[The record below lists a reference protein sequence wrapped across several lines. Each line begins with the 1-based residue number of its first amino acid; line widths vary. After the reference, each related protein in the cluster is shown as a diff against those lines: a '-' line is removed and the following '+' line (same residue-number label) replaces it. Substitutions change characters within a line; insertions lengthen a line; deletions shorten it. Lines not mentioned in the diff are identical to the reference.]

1 MQSIT
6 RLTLMLAAALFT
18 GIFEGSSAQ
27 SGPRVTVIRTPEQ
40 GVQPQTAVDSKG
52 RLHLIYLSGDPAAAD
67 IFYVRRD
74 HGGDDFTPPL
84 RVNSKS
90 GSAIAIGT
98 VRGAHIALGK
108 GDRVHVSWMGSKTA
122 EPRGPLDSTPMLYA
136 RLNDEGKAFEPQRN
150 LLQFAAGLDGG
161 GSVAA
166 DGRGNV
172 YVAWHAGAGM
182 QGEANRRVWIARSND
197 DGRTF
202 TREVA
207 VSDQRTG
214 ACGCC
219 GMRAAADDMNR
230 VYMLYRGAAAEINRD
245 IFLLKSEAGGESFG
259 GTRLHDWKINA
270 CPMSTASISPSGRG
284 VMLGWETEGQVYYAR
299 LDPAT
304 GKALPPVSP
313 PGSTGRRKHPT
324 VAANARGETILVWT
338 EGTGWQRGGSVAWQ
352 LFDGAGRPVA
362 ERGEL
367 PGVPVWS
374 LATVAPR
381 PDDGFV
387 IVY

>member
-6 RLTLMLAAALFT
+6 RLILMLAAALFV
-18 GIFEGSSAQ
+18 GIFEGSPAE
-27 SGPRVTVIRTPEQ
+27 SGPRVSVIRTPEQ
-40 GVQPQTAVDSKG
+40 GIQPQAAVDSKG
-52 RLHLIYLSGDPAAAD
+52 RLHLIYFKGDPAAGD

-74 HGGDDFTPPL
+74 QGGDSFTSPL
-84 RVNSKS
+84 RVNSQP
-90 GSAIAIGT
+90 GSVIAVGT
-98 VRGAHIALGK
+98 VRGGHIALGR
-108 GDRVHVSWMGSKTA
+108 GDRIHVAWMGSKTA
-122 EPRGPLDSTPMLYA
+122 EPRGPLDSAPMLYA

-172 YVAWHAGAGM
+172 YVAWHAGAEM

-197 DGRTF
+197 DGKTF

-207 VSDQRTG
+207 ANDQPTG

-219 GMRAAADDMNR
+219 GMRAAADDS
-230 VYMLYRGAAAEINRD
+230 VYMLYRTASAGVNRD
-245 IFLLKSEAGGESFG
+245 MFLLVSKAGGGSFQ
-259 GTRLHDWKINA
+259 GTRLHNWRINA
-270 CPMSTASISPSGRG
+270 CPMSTASISPGGRR
-284 VMLGWETEGQVYYAR
+284 VMLGWETEGQVYYATF
-299 LDPAT
+299 DTAT
-304 GKALPPVSP
+304 GNVGPAVSP
-313 PGSTGRRKHPT
+313 PGGTGRRKHPAM
-324 VAANARGETILVWT
+324 AANARGETILVWT

-352 LFDGAGRPVA
+352 LFDDAARPVGG
-362 ERGEL
+362 RGEL

-387 IVY
+387 VVF